1 MKKILL
7 FVATTMLCTLISAQG
22 VRQSLDL
29 SNREVSSSASVQNV
43 STNATTGAVTSAKVK
58 LANLGDRVDGYVV
71 FKGVDLSK
79 YQILALNY
87 SLSERVYKGSVTIMV
102 GNENGEFIL
111 PQLSGNEYA
120 YEQPDQAKMYMRF
133 FDLEKLAL
141 KGVDLVNAYLVVRIS
156 GYAESII
163 AENLI
168 EDPNFGVTISDA
180 YAATVVDHKFD
191 LMPGVG
197 YYQEDAADRDNA
209 YISMM
214 PSTSIFSSD
223 GAMWFGTGTSFN
235 NGRKFTDLKDFD
247 EIEAV
252 LSCPANNV
260 KGSFI
265 ARVHFVDQSNPND
278 VVGNATVEKLETITF
293 TEQTITWKF
302 NFKAK
307 GLNTHKFAAIKTR
320 GSGTTFQVTL
330 NKFSAKKTDPTTDIT
345 YNTPDDDENRLVNV
359 YSLSGVLVRK
369 SVKANEATIGLE
381 KGFYIVGNKKVLVTE

>member
-1 MKKILL
+1 
-7 FVATTMLCTLISAQG
+7 
-22 VRQSLDL
+22 
-29 SNREVSSSASVQNV
+29 
-43 STNATTGAVTSAKVK
+43 
-58 LANLGDRVDGYVV
+58 
-71 FKGVDLSK
+71 
-79 YQILALNY
+79 
-87 SLSERVYKGSVTIMV
+87 
-102 GNENGEFIL
+102 
-111 PQLSGNEYA
+111 
-120 YEQPDQAKMYMRF
+120 
-133 FDLEKLAL
+133 
-141 KGVDLVNAYLVVRIS
+141 
-156 GYAESII
+156 
-163 AENLI
+163 
-168 EDPNFGVTISDA
+168 
-180 YAATVVDHKFD
+180 
-191 LMPGVG
+191 MPGVG